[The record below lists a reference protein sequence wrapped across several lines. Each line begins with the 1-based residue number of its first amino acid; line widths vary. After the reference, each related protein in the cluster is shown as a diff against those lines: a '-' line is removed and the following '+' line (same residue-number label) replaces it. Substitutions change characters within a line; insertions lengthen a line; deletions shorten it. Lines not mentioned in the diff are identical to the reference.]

1 METPLLRRSLLASA
15 TLAWMP
21 QGVSHP
27 SAAMAQ
33 GRTASHTLT
42 FSWPVNAG
50 PLDPHGYAAN
60 QMYAQSMLYEPLVRY
75 AEGGSIAPALATAW
89 RQEGRD
95 WVFTLRQ
102 DVRFSDGAPFD
113 AAAVVANV
121 RAVLAGRQRHA
132 WLDLIAQIED
142 AEAIDPGTVRL
153 RLAHS
158 YYPALL
164 ELALI
169 RPLRFA
175 SPAVLRPEGGV
186 SAPVGT
192 GPWMLAESLRGDR
205 DVFTRN
211 PHYWGAAPALER
223 IVVRV
228 VADANTRALALE
240 TGEIDLTYGTDQLDG
255 DTFRRFAADP
265 RFTTAISP
273 PLATRMLAV
282 NSGRSPTAELA
293 VRQAIQHGV
302 DRAALVRHVLLDTE
316 PAAHTLFAPNF
327 PYTDLGLPAFAFDRA
342 QANRLLD
349 EAGWSRPGGNGVRRK
364 GGQELAFDLCFVG
377 SDALQ
382 KALAEAIQGDL
393 ARIGMSAR
401 LLGEDA
407 ATFYGRQKSGEF
419 GMIFAD
425 TWGAPY
431 DPHAFLGSMR
441 QPAHADYQA
450 QRGLPMK
457 VEIDHRISA
466 VLVST
471 DEELRAAEYRWLL
484 TTLHDQAVYLPVSF
498 LTNKLVHRR
507 GFGSVPFGDTR
518 YEIPFAQI
526 RRG

>member
-1 METPLLRRSLLASA
+1 METLLLRRSLLAAA

-21 QGVSHP
+21 QPVSRP
-27 SAAMAQ
+27 RAA
-33 GRTASHTLT
+33 TAARSLT

-50 PLDPHGYAAN
+50 PLDPHGYSPN

-75 AEGGSIAPALATAW
+75 AEGGGILPALATSW
-89 RQEGRD
+89 RQEGRN

-102 DVRFSDGAPFD
+102 GVRFSDGAAFD
-113 AAAVVANV
+113 ATAVVANI
-121 RAVLAGRQRHA
+121 RAVLSKRQNHA

-142 AEAIDPGTVRL
+142 VEALDDGTIRL
-153 RLAHS
+153 RLAHA
-158 YYPALL
+158 YYPALP

-186 SAPVGT
+186 SASVGT
-192 GPWMLAESLRGDR
+192 GPWMLSETVRGER

-211 PHYWGAAPALER
+211 PHYWGEAPVLER
-223 IVVRV
+223 VVVKV

-255 DTFRRFAADP
+255 DTFRRFAGDP

-273 PLATRMLAV
+273 PLATRLLAV

-293 VRQAIQHGV
+293 VREAIQHGV
-302 DRAALVRHVLLDTE
+302 DRDALVRHVLLGAE
-316 PAAHTLFAPNF
+316 PAAETLFAPNF
-327 PYTDLGLPAFAFDRA
+327 PYTDVNLPPFGFDRA
-342 QANRLLD
+342 RAEGLLD
-349 EAGWSRPGGNGVRRK
+349 AAGWVRAGQRGSRRK
-364 GGQELAFDLCFVG
+364 QGQELAFDLCFVG

-393 ARIGMSAR
+393 ARIGMAVR

-407 ATFYGRQKSGEF
+407 ATFYGRQRSGEF

-457 VEIDHRISA
+457 AEIDRRISA
-466 VLVST
+466 VLIST
-471 DEELRAAEYRWLL
+471 EEAQRAAEYRWLL
-484 TTLHDQAVYLPVSF
+484 TTLHEQAVYLPVSF
-498 LTNKLVHRR
+498 LTNKLVHRK
-507 GFGSVPFGDTR
+507 GFGPVPFGDTR
-518 YEIPFAQI
+518 YDIPFAQM